1 MARLLLALAAALGL
15 GATATHSFAQAKGN
29 PMVVMETSMGTIKIE
44 LFADKAPITVKNF
57 LSYVD
62 DKHYDGTIY
71 HRVIK
76 DFMIQGGGF
85 DADMKQKKT
94 KPPITNESG
103 NGLMNSRGTI
113 AMARTGD
120 PDSATSQ
127 FFINTVDN
135 DFLNKAKARDGVGYC
150 VFGRV
155 VEGMDVVDKIRAVAT
170 GRDAKT
176 GMSDVPTETVTIKSV
191 KKAEK

>member
-1 MARLLLALAAALGL
+1 MTRILLALTATFGL
-15 GATATHSFAQAKGN
+15 GAAASAQPKAGSDT
-29 PMVVMETSMGTIKIE
+29 MVVMETSHGTIKIE
-44 LFADKAPITVKNF
+44 LFADKAPVSVKNF

-62 DKHYDGTIY
+62 DKHYDGTVF

-76 DFMIQGGGF
+76 DFMVQGGGF

-94 KPPITNESG
+94 KPPIANESS
-103 NGLMNSRGTI
+103 NGLKNTRGTLP
-113 AMARTGD
+113 MARTSD

-135 DFLNKAKARDGVGYC
+135 AFLDKAQSRDGVGYC

-155 VEGMDVVDKIRAVAT
+155 TEGMDVVDKIRAVAT
-170 GRDAKT
+170 GVDRKS
-176 GMSDVPTETVTIKSV
+176 GMSDVPTVAVTINKV
-191 KKAEK
+191 TRAAK